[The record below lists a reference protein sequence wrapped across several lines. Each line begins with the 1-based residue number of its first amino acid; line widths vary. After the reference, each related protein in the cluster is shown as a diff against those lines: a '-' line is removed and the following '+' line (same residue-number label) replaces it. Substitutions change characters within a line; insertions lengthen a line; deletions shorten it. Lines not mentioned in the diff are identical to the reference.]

1 MHHNPPDDSALSPV
15 IGEMMMIALAVLL
28 VSIFSVTLFGLLP
41 AERSDSIDI
50 LQEPY
55 NNTNHELKFWHKGGD
70 WVKKSDLK
78 VVTIRDDHT
87 TETISLSDDNLEGDS
102 FDLGDKITI
111 KSTDFNNGLKNG
123 DIIRLISDK
132 NMIYSGII

>member
-28 VSIFSVTLFGLLP
+28 VSIFSVTLLGLLP

-50 LQEPY
+50 IRSYNSSSDTLQ
-55 NNTNHELKFWHKGGD
+55 LWHKGGD

-78 VVTIRDDHT
+78 VVIIRDDHT

-102 FDLGDKITI
+102 FDLGDNITI
-111 KSTDFNNGLKNG
+111 TEYLVPG
-123 DIIRLISDK
+123 DIVRLISDK
-132 NMIYSGII
+132 NVIYSGII

>member
-28 VSIFSVTLFGLLP
+28 VSIFSVTLLGLLP

-50 LQEPY
+50 IRSYNSSSDTLQ
-55 NNTNHELKFWHKGGD
+55 LWHKGGD

-78 VVTIRDDHT
+78 VVIIRDDHT

-102 FDLGDKITI
+102 FDLGDNITI
-111 KSTDFNNGLKNG
+111 TKNLVSG
-123 DIIRLISDK
+123 DIVRLISDK
-132 NMIYSGII
+132 NVIYSGII